1 MKIFIFSFSKDKNS
15 TKRPH
20 PSTGVELSVE
30 LKQDTSI
37 MFPVF
42 RLEEDNYSTDFNY
55 IYVPKWGK
63 YYYIDNSTITMGG
76 IWELACTEDVLST
89 WKNEIGAD
97 SYYILRSSA
106 VYNTDIVDDYYPA
119 YQNASTETVFGSYN
133 FSNNLNNGYYVV
145 GIVSRA
151 AYTGSNGMGAVAYYV
166 MDSAQMRE
174 LLETL
179 MSTSDWT
186 GVPSSVA
193 DGGIDHQL
201 LKALYNPF
209 QYIVSCKW
217 FPFKPPVGGGIGGAI
232 PYGWWRLPM
241 DLPSGHTLNAENLYH
256 LPTQEINFDM
266 DVHQHPQAA
275 TRGHYLNGAPFR
287 KLELI
292 AGPFGTIPIDSSVIN
307 TTSKLG
313 VTIRVDCITG
323 EANLYLSVGR
333 SSEGGADY
341 GKLFPVHHA
350 NLGVNIQMAQ
360 IANDA
365 LMQYETVTTGNYAEL
380 RDVLRTGA
388 AATDVM
394 NMVNPMAG
402 TMNAGA
408 MGFETAITH
417 THAVADGVRSAVPSV
432 QVSGPQGSIAAF
444 DGPFKLIHTYYNIVD
459 DDNDRVGRP
468 YCAVGSPATI
478 GNGFYIMK
486 RGEVNCNANSI
497 EKNVIA
503 QYLESGIH
511 YE

>member
-42 RLEEDNYSTDFNY
+42 RLEEANFQTDYNY
-55 IYVPKWGK
+55 IYVPKWGR
-63 YYYIDNSTITMGG
+63 YYYIDNATITMGG

-89 WKNEIGAD
+89 WKPEIGAD

-106 VYNTDIVDDYYPA
+106 AYNTDISDDYYPA
-119 YQNASTETVFGSYN
+119 FQNGETETTFGSN
-133 FSNNLNNGYYVV
+133 LFSIDLENGYYVI

-151 AYTGSNGMGAVAYYV
+151 AYSDAGGMGAVAYYV
-166 MDSAQMRE
+166 MDSAQLRE
-174 LLETL
+174 LLESL
-179 MSTSDWT
+179 MSTSSWT
-186 GVPSSVA
+186 GVPSDVA
-193 DGGIDHQL
+193 SGGMNHQT

-217 FPFKPPVGGGIGGAI
+217 YPFKPPTSDFIVNQL
-232 PYGWWRLPM
+232 PYGWY
-241 DLPSGHTLNAENLYH
+241 TLNL
-256 LPTQEINFDM
+256 
-266 DVHQHPQAA
+266 DVPAAHPGIAYVLDSKPVYEVNSDITVNQHPQAA
-275 TRGHYLNGAPFR
+275 TRGHYLNGSPFR

-292 AGPFGTIPIDSSVIN
+292 AGPFGVIPIDANVMN
-307 TTSKLG
+307 TNNKLG
-313 VTIRVDCITG
+313 ITVRCDCISG
-323 EANLYLSVGR
+323 EATLFLSPGAATG
-333 SSEGGADY
+333 GGANFS
-341 GKLFPVHHA
+341 KLFPIHHA
-350 NLGVNIQMAQ
+350 QMGVEIQLAQ
-360 IANDA
+360 ISNDA
-365 LMQYETVTTGNYAEL
+365 LLQAETVITGGLAVT
-380 RDVLRTGA
+380 RDTLKTA
-388 AATDVM
+388 SAATTIS
-394 NMVNPMAG
+394 NIINPA
-402 TMNAGA
+402 AGA
-408 MGFETAITH
+408 LNTAASAAETGITAA
-417 THAVADGVRSAVPSV
+417 HAVADGIRSSVPSV
-432 QVSGPQGSIAAF
+432 QISGAQGSIAAY
-444 DGPFKLIHTYYNIVD
+444 DGPPMLLHTYYRIVD
-459 DDNDRVGRP
+459 ADNDRIGRP